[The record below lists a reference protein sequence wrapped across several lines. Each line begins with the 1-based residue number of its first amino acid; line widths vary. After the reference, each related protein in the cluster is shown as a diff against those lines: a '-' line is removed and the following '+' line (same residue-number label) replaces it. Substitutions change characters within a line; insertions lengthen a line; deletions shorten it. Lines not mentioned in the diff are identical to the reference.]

1 MMMRQAKPA
10 LSLLIVLSG
19 ALSSGCISRSIRS
32 DLHRIE
38 QVARVDSLDALARHE
53 VDPISA
59 EEAKGI
65 LLSGALEIE
74 DAVRVA
80 ILNNR
85 ELRAQLREIGIVRG
99 EVLQAGTMPNPMA
112 HVDVLPER
120 DTRVSL
126 RVEYDITG
134 AIVAKRRGR
143 AGRSMI
149 EAERHHIAGKV
160 LELGYEVRTQFY
172 RVLAAEE
179 KLKIGIR
186 ALDALLASR
195 DAAAA
200 LYESGGSAA
209 LEMKLQQAAYE
220 RERIRVAELDL
231 ALAHE
236 KEALRRLLGATGEEA
251 EFALAGSLERAP
263 AEAEA
268 AEEIERRAIEASLEL
283 EAMRERIT
291 GLARNAGVLR
301 LEGAMPR
308 VLADIHA
315 LIGDPRAAPGTEAR
329 DHVRVSG
336 GFSLGVPIF
345 DRNQGAVSAKLAEL
359 AATTERYYG
368 LAIDLRSY
376 ARDTENTL
384 RSAHRRALHYQEIV
398 LPAEAAVREETLL
411 HYNAMQI
418 GIFNLIDAHRRELD
432 AELQYLDTLSEYWS
446 ARARVDA
453 LLAGARITEGKQ

>member
-1 MMMRQAKPA
+1 MMNRLMRFTLA
-10 LSLLIVLSG
+10 LSLAVI
-19 ALSSGCISRSIRS
+19 ASGCISRSIRS
-32 DLHRIE
+32 DLRRIE
-38 QVARVDSLDALARHE
+38 EAARVDSLEALAQHE
-53 VDPISA
+53 VDPISD
-59 EEAKGI
+59 EEANRI
-65 LLSGALEIE
+65 LLGGSLEIE

-134 AIVAKRRGR
+134 AIAAKRRGR
-143 AGRSMI
+143 AGKPMI
-149 EAERHHIAGKV
+149 EAERYHIAAKV
-160 LELGYEVRTQFY
+160 LELGYEVRAQYF
-172 RVLAAEE
+172 RVLAAEA
-179 KLKIGIR
+179 KLRVGIR
-186 ALDALLASR
+186 ALDALLAGR

-200 LYESGGSAA
+200 LYESGGIPA
-209 LEMKLQQAAYE
+209 LELRLQQAAYE

-236 KEALRRLLGATGEEA
+236 REHLRRLLGASGEEA
-251 EFALAGSLERAP
+251 AFELAGTLEKAP

-268 AEEIERRAIEASLEL
+268 LEEVERRALEASLEL

-291 GLARNAGVLR
+291 GLARTAGVLR

-308 VLADIHA
+308 LIADLHA
-315 LIGDPRAAPGTEAR
+315 LIGDPRAAPGTAAR
-329 DHVRVSG
+329 DEVRVSG
-336 GFSLGVPIF
+336 GFSLGIPIF

-384 RSAHRRALHYQEIV
+384 RSTHRRALHFQEIV
-398 LPAEAAVREETLL
+398 IPAETAVREETLL
-411 HYNAMQI
+411 HYNAMQV
-418 GIFNLIDAHRRELD
+418 GIFNLIDAHRRELE
-432 AELQYLDTLSEYWS
+432 AELEYLDTLAEYWT

-453 LLAGARITEGKQ
+453 LLAGARITEGR

>member
-1 MMMRQAKPA
+1 MIPLRRTASPLLMLA
-10 LSLLIVLSG
+10 L
-19 ALSSGCISRSIRS
+19 ALVSSGCISRSIRS

-38 QVARVDSLDALARHE
+38 QAARVDSLDALARHE

-59 EEAKGI
+59 EEASRI
-65 LLSGALEIE
+65 LTDGALDIE

-112 HVDVLPER
+112 HVDFLPER

-143 AGRSMI
+143 AGRPLI
-149 EAERHHIAGKV
+149 EAERHHIAAKV

-172 RVLAAEE
+172 RVLAAEA
-179 KLKIGIR
+179 KLKVGIR
-186 ALDALLASR
+186 ALDALLAGR
-195 DAAAA
+195 DAALA
-200 LYESGGSAA
+200 LYESGGMTA
-209 LEMKLQQAAYE
+209 LDMKMQLAAYE
-220 RERIRVAELDL
+220 RERVRVAELDL
-231 ALAHE
+231 DLAHE
-236 KEALRRLLGATGEEA
+236 LEHLRRLLGASGEEA
-251 EFALAGSLERAP
+251 EFTLTGGLERAP
-263 AEAEA
+263 EEPGLV
-268 AEEIERRAIEASLEL
+268 EEIERRALEASLEL

-291 GLARNAGVLR
+291 GLARSAGVLR

-308 VLADIHA
+308 VLADVHA
-315 LIGDPRAAPGTEAR
+315 LIGDPRAPAGTDAR
-329 DHVRVSG
+329 DEVRVTG
-336 GFSLGVPIF
+336 GFSLGIPMF

-384 RSAHRRALHYQEIV
+384 RSTHRRALHYQEIV
-398 LPAEAAVREETLL
+398 LPAEVAVREETLL
-411 HYNAMQI
+411 HYNAMQV
-418 GIFNLIDAHRRELD
+418 GIFNLIEAHRRELD
-432 AELQYLDTLSEYWS
+432 AELQYLDTLAEYWS

-453 LLAGARITEGKQ
+453 LLAGARITDGK